1 MMTHKDY
8 EKAAAI
14 VRALRD
20 PKSKGTDPKAIAFVE
35 FFRDDNP
42 LFDARRFLAAC
53 EPPTAAPVKRARL
66 DRKGT
71 AKPLASIVAHARPG
85 DAVGPGITRP
95 EAFRDSV
102 SGASV
107 SLG

>member
-1 MMTHKDY
+1 MMTRKDY

-14 VRALRD
+14 VRANPNGETGMAMLA
-20 PKSKGTDPKAIAFVE
+20 GFVE

-42 LFDARRFLAAC
+42 RFDVSRFVDAC
-53 EPPTAAPVKRARL
+53 KPPKPAPVKRARL

-71 AKPLASIVAHARPG
+71 AKPLAAIVAHAKPG

-95 EAFRDSV
+95 ESFRDSV

-107 SLG
+107 TLG